1 MQWRTAKVGIVLG
14 VLGLVLVIGLSAAT
28 APQSPT
34 GPVYTVAAVKAG
46 LRLHP
51 REWVGRTVLVK
62 GRVAGSMS
70 WGQSGRSVPID
81 WLYPPPGLNVR
92 IRLVPVDLHGYPAR
106 IWPGPALWVAP
117 HLAPRS
123 ASPFLSA
130 LRRIPLVKRLFPT
143 PQPLDEAV
151 TTPSVFRLTL
161 LPRHGTSCPGVCT
174 DAMLDGGMQM

>member
-1 MQWRTAKVGIVLG
+1 MTWLMTHLFVAFYSTVYSTHRTCDM
-14 VLGLVLVIGLSAAT
+14 LVEG
-28 APQSPT
+28 
-34 GPVYTVAAVKAG
+34 
-46 LRLHP
+46 
-51 REWVGRTVLVK
+51 GRT
-62 GRVAGSMS
+62 RVRPILMTALATILAISPLAV
-70 WGQSGRSVPID
+70 QSRSS
-81 WLYPPPGLNVR
+81 GLNVR

-123 ASPFLSA
+123 VSPFMSA

-174 DAMLDGGMQM
+174 DATLDGGVRM